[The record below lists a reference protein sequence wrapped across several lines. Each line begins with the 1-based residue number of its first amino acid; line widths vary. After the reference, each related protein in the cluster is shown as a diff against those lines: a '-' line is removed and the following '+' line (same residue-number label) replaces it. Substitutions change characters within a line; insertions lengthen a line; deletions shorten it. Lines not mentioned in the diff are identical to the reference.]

1 MEWIVVVVYCTALLA
16 IFLFSLGQLH
26 LTWVYTRPYPEVS
39 AEFNHSFEPVVTVQL
54 PIYNEKYV
62 AERLIDC
69 VVKLDYPKEKLEIQ
83 VLDDSTDETVGI
95 IGEKVKYYQLLGF
108 DIQQIRRD
116 DRKGFKAGALAYGT
130 AICKGEFTAIFDSD
144 FLPNPDFIKRT
155 VGYFVNEKIGMVQ
168 TRWGHVNKNYSM
180 LTEMQAF
187 GLDAHFTVEQGG
199 RNRSG
204 SFMNFNGTAGIW
216 RKSCIL
222 DAGGWSA
229 DTLTEDLDLS
239 YRAQLRGWQFQ
250 FDESVES
257 PAELPVI
264 MSAIKSQQYRWNKG
278 AAETAKKNLFKVF
291 RSDQSFKT
299 KAHAAMHLLNSSVF
313 VLLLTA
319 SILSI
324 PMLYIKSSNPSLEW
338 LFNLGSLFL
347 IGFFSIAAFYY
358 VGLKQIEKVKT
369 KTAFLKKFPLFLS
382 FSMGLAL
389 HNAIAVMEGYLGFKT
404 PFIRTPKF
412 NITKKSESWTS
423 NQYIKPKL
431 TWGTLVEGMLCVYF
445 VWGIASAWMLRDFGL
460 IIFHLMLAIGF
471 GIVFFHSLKHIKHA

>member
-26 LTWVYTRPYPEVS
+26 LTWIYTRPKS
-39 AEFNHSFEPVVTVQL
+39 KEPSLFDPNFLPLVTVQL

-69 VVKLDYPKEKLEIQ
+69 VVKLDYPKDKLEIQ
-83 VLDDSTDETVGI
+83 ILDDSTDETVDI
-95 IGEKVKYYQLLGF
+95 IKKKVIEYHNQGF
-108 DIQQIRRD
+108 DIQHIQRE

-130 AICKGEFTAIFDSD
+130 EFCKGEFSAIFDSD
-144 FLPNPDFIKRT
+144 FLPNPDFLKRT
-155 VGYFVNEKIGMVQ
+155 IGHFANEKIGMVQ
-168 TRWGHVNKNYSM
+168 TRWGHVNRDYSM

-216 RKSCIL
+216 RKSCVL

-239 YRAQLRGWQFQ
+239 YRAQLKGWQFQ

-278 AAETAKKNLFKVF
+278 AAETAKKNLFNVF

-299 KAHAAMHLLNSSVF
+299 KVHAAMHLLNSSVF

-324 PMLYIKSSNPSLEW
+324 PMLYIKDAKDSLTW

-347 IGFFSIAAFYY
+347 LGFFSIAAFYY
-358 VGLKQIEKVKT
+358 VGLKQIEKVNT
-369 KTAFLKKFPLFLS
+369 KSKFLKKFPLFLS

-389 HNAIAVMEGYLGFKT
+389 HNAVAVMEGFLGFKT

-412 NITKKSESWTS
+412 NITKKTESWS
-423 NQYIKPKL
+423 DNQYIRPKF
-431 TWGTLVEGMLCVYF
+431 TWGTLIEGVLCGYF
-445 VWGIASAWMLRDFGL
+445 IWGIVSAWLLQDFGL
-460 IIFHLMLAIGF
+460 IVFHVMLTIGF

>member
-1 MEWIVVVVYCTALLA
+1 MEWITVVVYCTALLA

-26 LTWVYTRPYPEVS
+26 LTWIYTRPKSEISP
-39 AEFNHSFEPVVTVQL
+39 AFHQSFEPVVTIQL
-54 PIYNEKYV
+54 PIFNEKYV

-69 VVKLDYPKEKLEIQ
+69 VVKLDYPKDKLEIQ
-83 VLDDSTDETVGI
+83 VLDDSTDETAEIVS
-95 IGEKVKYYQLLGF
+95 EKVKYYQDQGYT
-108 DIQQIRRD
+108 IKHIRRIE
-116 DRKGFKAGALAYGT
+116 RTGFKAGALAYGLS
-130 AICKGEFTAIFDSD
+130 ICKGEFTAIFDSD
-144 FLPNPDFIKRT
+144 FLPNVDFIKRT
-155 VGYFVNEKIGMVQ
+155 VGYFVNEKVGMVQ

-216 RKSCIL
+216 RKKCIV

-239 YRAQLRGWQFQ
+239 YRAQLKGWEFQ

-278 AAETAKKNLFKVF
+278 AAETAKKNLLNVF
-291 RSDQSFKT
+291 RSDESFKT

-313 VLLLTA
+313 VLLLIA
-319 SILSI
+319 SVLSI
-324 PMLYIKSSNPSLEW
+324 PMLYIKSENTSLEW

-358 VGLKQIEKVKT
+358 VGLKQIEKENT
-369 KTAFLKKFPLFLS
+369 KSVFLKKFPLFLS

-389 HNAIAVMEGYLGFKT
+389 HNAIAVMEGFLGFKT

-412 NITKKSESWTS
+412 NITKKSESWS
-423 NQYIKPKL
+423 NNEYIRPKL
-431 TWGTLVEGMLCVYF
+431 TLGTWLEGLLCAYF
-445 VWGIASAWMLRDFGL
+445 IWGIVSAWLLHDFGL
-460 IIFHLMLAIGF
+460 VIFHIMLAVGF
-471 GIVFFHSLKHIKHA
+471 GIVFFNSFRHIKHA

>member
-1 MEWIVVVVYCTALLA
+1 MEWIIVVLYCVALLA

-26 LTWVYTRPYPEVS
+26 LTWIYTRPTS
-39 AEFNHSFEPVVTVQL
+39 AKSKDFDEAYEPLVTVQL
-54 PIYNEKYV
+54 PIYNERYV
-62 AERLIDC
+62 AERLIDA
-69 VVKLDYPKEKLEIQ
+69 VVKLDYPKDKLEIQ
-83 VLDDSTDETVGI
+83 ILDDSNDETVALI
-95 IGEKVKYYQLLGF
+95 AQKVAEYQAQGF
-108 DIQQIRRD
+108 DIQQIQRE
-116 DRKGFKAGALAYGT
+116 DRKGFKAGALAFGLK
-130 AICKGEFTAIFDSD
+130 ICKGEYTAIFDSD

-155 VGYFVNEKIGMVQ
+155 IGYFANEKVGMVQ
-168 TRWGHVNKNYSM
+168 TRWGHVNKDYSM

-216 RKSCIL
+216 RKACVL

-257 PAELPVI
+257 PAELPVE

-278 AAETAKKNLFKVF
+278 AAETAKKNLLNVF
-291 RSDQSFKT
+291 RAKVSLKT
-299 KAHAAMHLLNSSVF
+299 KIHAAMHLLNSSVF

-319 SILSI
+319 SVLSI
-324 PMLYIKSSNPSLEW
+324 PMLYIKAANGNLQW

-347 IGFFSIAAFYY
+347 IGFFSIAAFYF
-358 VGLKQIEKVKT
+358 VGLKRIAPTHT
-369 KTAFLKKFPLFLS
+369 KRLFLRKFPLFLS
-382 FSMGLAL
+382 FSMGFAL
-389 HNAIAVMEGYLGFKT
+389 HNAIAVMEGYLGFKS
-404 PFIRTPKF
+404 PFVRTPKF
-412 NITKKSESWTS
+412 NITKKTEGWTS

-431 TWGTLVEGMLCVYF
+431 TWGTIFEGLLCAYF
-445 VWGIASAWMLRDFGL
+445 VWGIFSAWLLNDYGL
-460 IIFHLMLAIGF
+460 ILFHVMLAIGF
-471 GIVFFHSLKHIKHA
+471 GVIFYHSLKHIKNA

>member
-26 LTWVYTRPYPEVS
+26 LTWVYTRPQPKISPAFDQSY
-39 AEFNHSFEPVVTVQL
+39 EPRVTVQL

-95 IGEKVKYYQLLGF
+95 IEKKIKHYQSLGF
-108 DIQQIRRD
+108 DIQHVIRE

-130 AICKGEFTAIFDSD
+130 GFCKGEFTAIFDSD

-155 VGYFVNEKIGMVQ
+155 VGYFENDKIGMVQ

-216 RKSCIL
+216 RKACVL

-239 YRAQLRGWQFQ
+239 YRAQLKGWQFQ

-313 VLLLTA
+313 VLLLVA

-324 PMLYIKSSNPSLEW
+324 PMLYIKNSNPSLAW

-358 VGLKQIEKVKT
+358 VGLRQIEKVKT

-412 NITKKSESWTS
+412 NITKRSESWSS

-445 VWGIASAWMLRDFGL
+445 IWGIASAWMLHDFGL